1 MRRRRGKGVG
11 GRSLGGEAEREGPD
25 PAHLPATPAPQG
37 LSAVGGPRDGA
48 VDRVCA

>member
-11 GRSLGGEAEREGPD
+11 GRSLSGEAEREGPD